1 MTLIDQE
8 TSLPKLHLYNRDYH
22 VNLLGFL
29 GIMLDDIRYLC
40 VIIIIGSSH
49 RRKLLAQ

>member
-8 TSLPKLHLYNRDYH
+8 TSLPELHLYNRGDH

-29 GIMLDDIRYLC
+29 GIMPDDIRYLC
-40 VIIIIGSSH
+40 VIIIGSSH
-49 RRKLLAQ
+49 RKKLLAQ